1 MSGTVHVHIDELVLI
16 GVRPGDR
23 DAVAAALQA
32 ELGRLLRGTP
42 RPGGARGEPI
52 RVAQLSAPAA
62 RLPARADARSVGRL
76 AAAQVHSS
84 LRGAW

>member
-1 MSGTVHVHIDELVLI
+1 MSGTVRVHIDELVLI

-32 ELGRLLRGTP
+32 ELARLLRRSP
-42 RPGGARGEPI
+42 RPGGARGEPL
-52 RVAQLSAPAA
+52 RFDQLAAPAA

-76 AAAQVHSS
+76 AATQIHSS
-84 LRGAW
+84 LRSAR

>member
-1 MSGTVHVHIDELVLI
+1 MSGTVHVHIDELVLVGI
-16 GVRPGDR
+16 RPGDR

-32 ELGRLLRGTP
+32 ELTRLLRGTP
-42 RPGGARGEPI
+42 RSGRRNPV
-52 RVAQLSAPAA
+52 RVPQLAAPAA

-76 AAAQVHSS
+76 AAAQIHSS